1 MSDELRMTR
10 HRRIPTEPVA
20 VVVTAACAAG
30 CGFVFGIW
38 RGLFLA
44 VNVVAFG
51 YYGFDKYQAIRKSRR
66 VPEVV
71 LLAFAAACGVPGSL
85 LGQIAFNHKTSK
97 SRFRRVFWTIAIL
110 QAIVLT
116 GLIIHGRGSL

>member
-1 MSDELRMTR
+1 MTGT
-10 HRRIPTEPVA
+10 RRISMELMA
-20 VVVTAACAAG
+20 VVVTAVCATG
-30 CGFVFGIW
+30 CVFAFGIW

-51 YYGFDKYQAIRKSRR
+51 YYGFDKYQATRKGWR

-71 LLAFAAACGVPGSL
+71 LLGFAAACGVPGSL
-85 LGQIAFNHKTSK
+85 LGQMAFNHKTSK
-97 SRFRRVFWTIAIL
+97 SRFKRIFWTIAIL